1 MITRGAGVA
10 TSFTLMAGG
19 MIERSIYKSIALE
32 RMHSAVY
39 YKLRSAGNLDFIY
52 FLVQP
57 YIDPFIEA
65 LAVRKNQGDAE
76 FNRLLQNIEEKM
88 K

>member
-1 MITRGAGVA
+1 
-10 TSFTLMAGG
+10 
-19 MIERSIYKSIALE
+19 
-32 RMHSAVY
+32 MHSAVY

-57 YIDPFIEA
+57 YVDPFIEA